1 MIIII
6 LILMI
11 IVLVLLSYLFSR
23 QQCHCSYMSFFK
35 IDNVLWRIST
45 LIIVL
50 QQYLL
55 QDVAVVMALI
65 AAKAC

>member
-1 MIIII
+1 
-6 LILMI
+6 
-11 IVLVLLSYLFSR
+11 
-23 QQCHCSYMSFFK
+23 MSFFK